1 MDEYATLGPQ
11 NPNRRGRGGAR
22 GDEVETARDSLLKG
36 TFRLEST
43 LTCLTH
49 RTQYPFCG
57 SPAST
62 DVKGPTGWP
71 PSYKIPRRAQLPAGS
86 RGLAVRRERTSLAL
100 RQSAPGRSPLLPGP
114 AAQAEAASARR
125 PLPLSAQAL
134 QLGQNG
140 GGSGEEWTPLA
151 RMVLESVA
159 RIVKVQLPA
168 YLKRLPV
175 PESITGFARL
185 TVSEW
190 LRLLPFLGVL
200 ALLGYL
206 AVRPFLQKKKQ
217 QKDSLINLKIQKE
230 NPKVVNEINIE
241 DLCLAKAAYCRC
253 WRSKTFPACD
263 GSHNKHNEL
272 TGDNVGPLI
281 LKKKEV

>member
-1 MDEYATLGPQ
+1 
-11 NPNRRGRGGAR
+11 
-22 GDEVETARDSLLKG
+22 
-36 TFRLEST
+36 
-43 LTCLTH
+43 
-49 RTQYPFCG
+49 
-57 SPAST
+57 
-62 DVKGPTGWP
+62 
-71 PSYKIPRRAQLPAGS
+71 
-86 RGLAVRRERTSLAL
+86 
-100 RQSAPGRSPLLPGP
+100 
-114 AAQAEAASARR
+114 
-125 PLPLSAQAL
+125 
-134 QLGQNG
+134 
-140 GGSGEEWTPLA
+140 
-151 RMVLESVA
+151 MVLESVA

-185 TVSEW
+185 TGTIVSTGFLQTNKSAAAVAFSTVSPHQW

-206 AVRPFLQKKKQ
+206 AVRPFLPKKKQ

-241 DLCLAKAAYCRC
+241 DLCLTKAAYCRC

>member
-1 MDEYATLGPQ
+1 MVRCSILLGSRSKSGAAFERHLPVTQ
-11 NPNRRGRGGAR
+11 CSHVLYFLGHSILSWASGRERPTVKALFPSRLRSGPRCPTAARAPSASAGRARHPPAANRRPAAHLS
-22 GDEVETARDSLLKG
+22 VQA
-36 TFRLEST
+36 
-43 LTCLTH
+43 
-49 RTQYPFCG
+49 P
-57 SPAST
+57 SPA
-62 DVKGPTGWP
+62 PAWP
-71 PSYKIPRRAQLPAGS
+71 RQRAPVGRFRSGRR
-86 RGLAVRRERTSLAL
+86 
-100 RQSAPGRSPLLPGP
+100 RSS
-114 AAQAEAASARR
+114 SAREPR
-125 PLPLSAQAL
+125 E
-134 QLGQNG
+134 
-140 GGSGEEWTPLA
+140 SGEERTPLA

-206 AVRPFLQKKKQ
+206 AVRPFLPKKKQ

-241 DLCLAKAAYCRC
+241 DLCLTKAAYCRC